1 MTIDE
6 LAASLQVSFR
16 APIAEADEW
25 RPLAQYIVQ
34 LLEAQRE
41 ACAQSAAK
49 SPVFDVS
56 NADEARGRSA
66 ATLSVLSTQLVTE
79 SKP

>member
-41 ACAQSAAK
+41 ACAKVLDGPDAVSAAEVRVT
-49 SPVFDVS
+49 P
-56 NADEARGRSA
+56 
-66 ATLSVLSTQLVTE
+66 LVTE
-79 SKP
+79 EKP

>member
-41 ACAQSAAK
+41 ACASM
-49 SPVFDVS
+49 
-56 NADEARGRSA
+56 AREYFASDNKLGDRLGKYVR
-66 ATLSVLSTQLVTE
+66 ATPLVTE
-79 SKP
+79 EKP